1 MKINEN
7 KDKHNIV
14 NPCVIRKRKK
24 EDDASFHNFLR
35 FGIKPV
41 P

>member
-14 NPCVIRKRKK
+14 NPYLIRKRKK
-24 EDDASFHNFLR
+24 EGDASFYKFFCFR
-35 FGIKPV
+35 IKPV